1 MAREKAPTDADVL
14 RKRTEE
20 RAYALW
26 EGEGR
31 PHGRHLDHWCQAE
44 AETAVSAATG
54 SIPDT
59 EKESAASSQAETKAR
74 SRKR

>member
-1 MAREKAPTDADVL
+1 MATKETPTDADVL

-20 RAYALW
+20 RAHALW

-31 PHGRHLDHWCQAE
+31 PDGRHLDHWCQAE
-44 AETAVSAATG
+44 AEMTVSADTG
-54 SIPDT
+54 SIPSSQT
-59 EKESAASSQAETKAR
+59 QSAAPNETWKQAR

>member
-1 MAREKAPTDADVL
+1 MATEKAPTDADAL

-26 EGEGR
+26 ESEGR

-44 AETAVSAATG
+44 AETTVSADTG
-54 SIPDT
+54 PIPNT
-59 EKESAASSQAETKAR
+59 QKQSAAPSEAEKKAR
-74 SRKR
+74 SRNR

>member
-1 MAREKAPTDADVL
+1 MATKEAPTDADVL
-14 RKRTEE
+14 RRKTEE

-31 PHGRHLDHWCQAE
+31 PDGRHLDHWCQAE
-44 AETAVSAATG
+44 AETTVSADTG
-54 SIPDT
+54 SIP
-59 EKESAASSQAETKAR
+59 KSQKQSAAPNEAQKQAR

>member
-1 MAREKAPTDADVL
+1 ML
-14 RKRTEE
+14 RKRTAE

-31 PHGRHLDHWCQAE
+31 LHGRHLDHWCQAE
-44 AETAVSAATG
+44 TETTVSAATG
-54 SIPDT
+54 SIPNSQ
-59 EKESAASSQAETKAR
+59 KPSAAPSKADTKAR

>member
-1 MAREKAPTDADVL
+1 MATKKAPADADML

-31 PHGRHLDHWCQAE
+31 PDSRHLDHWCQAE
-44 AETAVSAATG
+44 AETTASADTGSVPRSQKQSAA
-54 SIPDT
+54 P
-59 EKESAASSQAETKAR
+59 SQAETKAR

>member
-1 MAREKAPTDADVL
+1 MATKEAPTDADVL
-14 RKRTEE
+14 RRKTEA

-31 PHGRHLDHWCQAE
+31 PDGRHLDHWCQAE
-44 AETAVSAATG
+44 AETTVSGDTG
-54 SIPDT
+54 SIP
-59 EKESAASSQAETKAR
+59 KSQKQSAVPNEAQKQAR

>member
-1 MAREKAPTDADVL
+1 MATKKAPRDADAL

-26 EGEGR
+26 ESEGR

-54 SIPDT
+54 SIPNSQ
-59 EKESAASSQAETKAR
+59 KPSAAPSVAATKAR

>member
-1 MAREKAPTDADVL
+1 MATKEAPKDAEVL
-14 RKRTEE
+14 RKRMEE

-44 AETAVSAATG
+44 AETTVSADTG
-54 SIPDT
+54 PIPNT
-59 EKESAASSQAETKAR
+59 QKQSAAPSEAEKKAR
-74 SRKR
+74 SQKG